1 MTALEEE
8 LGDLLLQIVF
18 HSVIEEECSDFTL
31 RDVTTGI
38 TNKLIYRHPHVFGSV
53 HVDGTNDVLANWEK
67 LKQKEKHQQ
76 TVADTHARS
85 SQSIPRTDAQLQNS
99 KARRPSRVRLGHR
112 CRHPAESPRRG
123 GRSS

>member
-53 HVDGTNDVLANWEK
+53 HVDGTNDVLANWESSSRK
-67 LKQKEKHQQ
+67 RSTSKPWPTLCAQFPKH
-76 TVADTHARS
+76 
-85 SQSIPRTDAQLQNS
+85 
-99 KARRPSRVRLGHR
+99 
-112 CRHPAESPRRG
+112 SPH
-123 GRSS
+123 